1 MNDQISAVIAT
12 FPETFGLRAFPGDK
26 FTLNRA
32 ASYESGGQI
41 MLYVYTA
48 DGLAFCK
55 GSPVELR
62 REVTSDVS

>member
-1 MNDQISAVIAT
+1 MTDQITDIIAT
-12 FPETFGLRAFPGDK
+12 FPESFGLRAFPGDR
-26 FTLNRA
+26 FTLNQS

-55 GSPVELR
+55 GTPTELR
-62 REVTSDVS
+62 REVTE